1 MTKPGV
7 ERRAHPRIQTEFQLQ
22 GSPEDGGIVA
32 RMVANNL
39 SLAGLQCTSSS
50 NFPEMT
56 RLAVRLLLPSNNGSE
71 KGTEPLDIEA
81 VVVRSVETPSSST
94 GTPRFE
100 LGLFFT
106 GLGDEVKQRLASFI
120 ASHKGTMAK
129 ASSFLVH

>member
-1 MTKPGV
+1 VTKPDV

-39 SLAGLQCTSSS
+39 SLAGLQCISSS

-56 RLAVRLLLPSNNGSE
+56 RLVVRLLLPSNNGSE
-71 KGTEPLDIEA
+71 NVTEPLDIEA
-81 VVVRSVETPSSST
+81 VVVRSVETPSAST

-106 GLGDEVKQRLASFI
+106 GVEDEVKQRLATFI
-120 ASHKGTMAK
+120 AGHKGSMGK
-129 ASSFLVH
+129 PSPMVH

>member
-7 ERRAHPRIQTEFQLQ
+7 ERRAHPRIQAEFNIQ

-50 NFPEMT
+50 DFPEMT
-56 RLAVRLLLPSNNGSE
+56 RLAVRLLLPSNNGS
-71 KGTEPLDIEA
+71 KNGTESVDIEA
-81 VVVRSVETPSSST
+81 VVVRRVEASSSSS
-94 GTPRFE
+94 GAPRFE

-106 GLGDEVKQRLASFI
+106 GVDDETKERLATFI
-120 ASHKGTMAK
+120 AGHKGTMSK
-129 ASSFLVH
+129 PTSLTH